1 MTRNPEIE
9 KKITEMKKL
18 PDLIRIIYS
27 HFTTEQKKA
36 ISLQNVIKKCLDS
49 SSSYSTSTCSA
60 LIYLLNELLPD
71 WLLILKT
78 SQGTF
83 IKINKDTVL
92 KSLYDRLD
100 RDIIKMKGN

>member
-1 MTRNPEIE
+1 MTRKPETE
-9 KKITEMKKL
+9 KKIAEIKKL
-18 PDLIRIIYS
+18 PELVRIVHSY
-27 HFTTEQKKA
+27 FTTEKKKA
-36 ISLQNVIKKCLDS
+36 ILLADVIKKCVDS
-49 SSSYSTSTCSA
+49 STSFSSGACSD
-60 LIYLLNELLPD
+60 LIYLTNELLPD

-100 RDIIKMKGN
+100 RCIIKLKES